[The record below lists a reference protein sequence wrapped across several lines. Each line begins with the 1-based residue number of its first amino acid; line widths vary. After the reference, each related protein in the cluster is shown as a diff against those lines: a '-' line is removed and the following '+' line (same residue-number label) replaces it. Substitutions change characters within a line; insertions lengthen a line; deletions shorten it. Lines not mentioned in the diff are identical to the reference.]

1 MRCAFKWKPSTREHD
16 AVSNFSVS
24 TFADATNV
32 GVYDEGTDQ
41 VSGYLSGLRPF
52 FRLDRVSLINRIS
65 LYLEDLQALL

>member
-1 MRCAFKWKPSTREHD
+1 MVLAQILLCPITREHD

-52 FRLDRVSLINRIS
+52 FGWIGL
-65 LYLEDLQALL
+65 A